1 MKTCSMNSEADLNEQ
16 DILLI
21 HWYIAPEACGAQCLL
36 SMFRMH
42 NFKQTKEETPNK
54 VCTWTILL

>member
-1 MKTCSMNSEADLNEQ
+1 MSKWKVYKGQHDMKTYSMNSDADFNEQ

-21 HWYIAPEACGAQCLL
+21 HWYTAPEACGAQCLL

-42 NFKQTKEETPNK
+42 NFK
-54 VCTWTILL
+54 